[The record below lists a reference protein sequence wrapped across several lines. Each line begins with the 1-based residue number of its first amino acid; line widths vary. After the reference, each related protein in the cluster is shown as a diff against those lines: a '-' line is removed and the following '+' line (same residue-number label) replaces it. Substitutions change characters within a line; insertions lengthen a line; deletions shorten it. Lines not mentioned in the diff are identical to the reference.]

1 MTKTDVASA
10 KQTAV
15 GENFDYGD
23 MSHAGFEDTTIADLS
38 IPFLALLQSLSP
50 QVEDQTIE
58 NCKAGDMLNTVTGE
72 IVKQPFMVIPVYKE
86 ESWVRWR
93 PRNAGGGLQGR
104 YEPDSPEVK
113 ALIKANGGSRIPPKG
128 SDKKTIPF
136 KDEDGNDVIETH
148 YVYCLVLG
156 EDKVTVEGYIVV
168 PFSSTKIRVY
178 KDWLTAMY
186 TQKGRPPMFAN
197 RAAIET
203 TKQKSEGGS
212 YFNFLIKPAFD
223 TWRESLINPQTDM
236 ALLTEAKEFAEM
248 IENGLAR
255 PDYDSVSGGSGDDT
269 GGGSNSSGGSGK
281 GGNKNADI
289 DEEMPF

>member
-1 MTKTDVASA
+1 MSKTDVASA
-10 KQTAV
+10 QQTAV
-15 GENFDYGD
+15 GESFDYGD
-23 MSHAGFEDTTIADLS
+23 MAHAGFEDTTIADLS

-58 NCKAGDMLNTVTGE
+58 GCKAGDLLNTVTGE
-72 IVKQPFMVIPVYKE
+72 IVKQPFIVIPVYKE
-86 ESWVRWR
+86 EAWVRWV
-93 PRNAGGGLQGR
+93 PRNQGGGLKGR
-104 YEPDSPEVK
+104 YEPDSPEVLK
-113 ALIKANGGSRIPPKG
+113 LIKDNGGSRIPPKG

-156 EDKVTVEGYIVV
+156 EDKRTVEGYIVV
-168 PFSSTKIRVY
+168 PFSSTKIKPY

-212 YFNFLIKPAFD
+212 YFNFLIKPAFN
-223 TWRESLINPQTDM
+223 TWRESLIDPRSDM
-236 ALLTEAKEFAEM
+236 PLLQEAKEFAEM

-255 PDYDSVSGGSGDDT
+255 PNYESMAGGDPSGDGGS
-269 GGGSNSSGGSGK
+269 SKSSGGSGK
-281 GGNKNADI
+281 GGTKQADP